1 MWLPLAESDHIFS
14 CSFIVA
20 VETAR
25 SRPAKA
31 EAARLRPLGLTASVI
46 DSDEVRGMIGE
57 GNVERVGAQGAC
69 GVEQTWIYPK
79 EVLYLPKQVGKQLFY
94 SHPDT
99 AQVRSAA

>member
-25 SRPAKA
+25 SRPVKA

-46 DSDEVRGMIGE
+46 DSEEVRGIVIG
-57 GNVERVGAQGAC
+57 GDVAPSR
-69 GVEQTWIYPK
+69 
-79 EVLYLPKQVGKQLFY
+79 
-94 SHPDT
+94 
-99 AQVRSAA
+99 